1 MIKIVIN
8 GFGRIGRLFLRR
20 VIDHPDI
27 EVAGINDLGD
37 IENLAYLFK
46 YDTVYGQFPA
56 EVSQTTRGKRGQAR
70 NYLVVN
76 GREILILQEKD
87 PAKLPWKDLAIDV
100 VIESTGAFESFEAAQ
115 AHLKA
120 GAKKVILT
128 APAKDKDGGLSR
140 TILVGVNEDD
150 LKLCDLSSNA
160 SCTTNAAAP
169 VIAIMAENPGIKKAI
184 LNTVHGYTATQG
196 LVDSVTRGKD
206 FRRGRAAGQNIVPST
221 TGAAMALTRAFPLL
235 EGKFDG
241 IALRVPTITGS
252 IADITFI
259 SQRKT
264 TEKEINEIFRQA
276 AVSQKWQ
283 GILAVTEEQIVS
295 SDIIGDPRAAI
306 VDLNFTK
313 VVGGDL
319 VKVLVWYD
327 NEWGYVE
334 TLMIHLLKVVKLIKK

>member
-1 MIKIVIN
+1 MIKIAIN

-27 EVAGINDLGD
+27 EVAAINDLGD
-37 IENLAYLFK
+37 VENLAYLFK
-46 YDTVYGQFPA
+46 YDTVYRPYNG
-56 EVSQTTRGKRGQAR
+56 EVFADKKRNELFVDSKKIR
-70 NYLVVN
+70 FF
-76 GREILILQEKD
+76 QEKD
-87 PAKLPWKDLAIDV
+87 PANLPWKKLAIDV
-100 VIESTGAFESFEAAQ
+100 VVESTGAFESFEAAQ
-115 AHLKA
+115 THLKA
-120 GAKKVILT
+120 GAQKVILT
-128 APAKDKDGGLSR
+128 APAKDKDGELGR
-140 TILVGVNEDD
+140 TVLVGVNEDD

-196 LVDSVTRGKD
+196 LVDSATKGKD

-221 TGAAMALTRAFPLL
+221 TGAAAAVARALPSL

-252 IADITFI
+252 IADITFL

-276 AVSQKWQ
+276 AASQKWR
-283 GILAVTEEQIVS
+283 GILAATDEQIVS
-295 SDIIGDPRAAI
+295 SDIIGDPHAAI
-306 VDLNFTK
+306 VDLSFTK
-313 VVGGDL
+313 VIDGDL

-334 TLMIHLLKVVKLIKK
+334 TLISHLLKVIKLIKR